1 MEDSG
6 AMKRLFISCLGLC
19 LATGAASLAVA
30 GGDALPADLVA
41 RSWEQMTFDGKAANR
56 YSACGADC
64 VMVNTDAS
72 VSLIGRPVTVI
83 LAEMPVLTWEWK
95 VDLPVAATDLTIKGR
110 DDRALAIYVTFP
122 YDPATATFSEALL
135 RPLVEL
141 ARGKDAPARTLS
153 YVWSG
158 DATAPGAVVA
168 SPYFGD
174 VNVMIVAR
182 AGDAPLGAWLRE
194 TVDVAADH
202 ERVFGRRPLRAAH
215 VLIGADSDDTG
226 SRNRGFVRGI
236 SFAPRP
242 GR

>member
-1 MEDSG
+1 
-6 AMKRLFISCLGLC
+6 MKRLFFSFLGLF

-30 GGDALPADLVA
+30 GTGALPTDLAA
-41 RSWEQMTFDGKAANR
+41 RSWEQMTFDGKPANR
-56 YSACGADC
+56 YSACGLDC
-64 VMVNTDAS
+64 VEVDTDAS
-72 VSLIGRPVTVI
+72 VSLIGRPVMVNLT
-83 LAEMPVLTWEWK
+83 EKPVLTWEWK
-95 VDLPVAATDLTIKGR
+95 VDLPVAATDLTVKGR

-122 YDPATATFSEALL
+122 YDPGTATFSESLL

-141 ARGKDAPARTLS
+141 ARGKNAPARTLS

-158 DATAPGAVVA
+158 DATVPGTVVA

-182 AGDAPLGAWLRE
+182 TADAPLGAWLRE

-236 SFAPRP
+236 SFRE
-242 GR
+242 R

>member
-1 MEDSG
+1 
-6 AMKRLFISCLGLC
+6 MKRLFISCLGLF
-19 LATGAASLAVA
+19 LATGAVSLAVA
-30 GGDALPADLVA
+30 GGDTLPADLVA
-41 RSWEQMTFDGKAANR
+41 RSWEQMTFDGKRANR
-56 YSACGADC
+56 YSACGDDC
-64 VMVNTDAS
+64 IAVDTDSS
-72 VSLIGRPVTVI
+72 VSLIGRPVAVD
-83 LAEMPVLTWEWK
+83 LAQMPVLTWEWK
-95 VDLPVAATDLTIKGR
+95 VDRPVAATDLTVKGR
-110 DDRALAIYVTFP
+110 DDRALALYVTFP
-122 YDPATATFSEALL
+122 YDPDTATFSESLL

-158 DATAPGAVVA
+158 DATTPGTVVA

-182 AGDAPLGAWLRE
+182 SGHAPLGTWLRE

-202 ERVFGRRPLRAAH
+202 ERVFGRRPLRASH

-236 SFAPRP
+236 SFESRP
-242 GR
+242 GGRG